1 MFLQET
7 ELSRSVSSLQS
18 LQVNA
23 RFNSVA
29 LDPESSYRE
38 IYLTAVSQSYYNL
51 ILLDYSLFQFSW
63 DSKDAWRLAYLPN
76 PWISGAPEA
85 ARSVA
90 EWEALEQQGVFS
102 FDEVDQLMGELP
114 YLGAIPPIRF
124 EHSSSQY
131 TEHIHPAAHLH
142 IGRHTDNRWPLA
154 RVLSPLTFTMMIVKF
169 YYGSRWCPRS
179 SFAGGSKDDCIDKR
193 LIAELKLSPLVYHF
207 SESERTSLHFS
218 ST

>member
-7 ELSRSVSSLQS
+7 GLSRSVSSLQS

-51 ILLDYSLFQFSW
+51 ILLDYSILQFSW
-63 DSKDAWRLAYLPN
+63 DSKDALRLAYLPN
-76 PWISGAPEA
+76 PWISGAPEVT
-85 ARSVA
+85 RSVA
-90 EWEALEQQGVFS
+90 KWEAFEEQGILS
-102 FDEVDQLMGELP
+102 SNEVDQLIGELP
-114 YLGAIPPIRF
+114 YLGSIPPIRF
-124 EHSSSQY
+124 EFSLSQY
-131 TEHIHPAAHLH
+131 KEHIHPVAHLH

-169 YYGSRWCPRS
+169 YYGDQWCPRS
-179 SFAGGSKDDCIDKR
+179 SFAGASQDDCIDKR

-207 SESERTSLHFS
+207 SESERASLHFS